1 MLCDKCKKN
10 EATTHIKTNI
20 NGVVSSH
27 NLCAHCA
34 AQYGGSPFGMG
45 ISQMLGS
52 FFDGGS
58 APVGKTVRCPQC
70 GASFEEIAA
79 SGKVGCDKCYE
90 VFLDRLVPSLERMHG
105 RSKHVGKAPAVHL
118 AQAEQHS
125 AADELDRLRA
135 ELRAAIEVQEFER
148 AAELRDK
155 IKALEAESN
164 E

>member
-20 NGVVSSH
+20 NGVVSSL

-52 FFDGGS
+52 FFDSGS
-58 APVGKTVRCPQC
+58 TPASKTVRCPQC
-70 GASFEEIAA
+70 GASFDEIAA

-90 VFLDRLVPSLERMHG
+90 VFLDRLVPSLERIHG
-105 RSKHVGKAPAVHL
+105 RSKHVGKAPSAHV
-118 AQAEQHS
+118 AESEKTS
-125 AADELDRLRA
+125 AAGELESLRA
-135 ELRAAIEVQEFER
+135 ELSAAIEKQEFER
-148 AAELRDK
+148 AAELRDL
-155 IKALEAESN
+155 IKAKEAECN